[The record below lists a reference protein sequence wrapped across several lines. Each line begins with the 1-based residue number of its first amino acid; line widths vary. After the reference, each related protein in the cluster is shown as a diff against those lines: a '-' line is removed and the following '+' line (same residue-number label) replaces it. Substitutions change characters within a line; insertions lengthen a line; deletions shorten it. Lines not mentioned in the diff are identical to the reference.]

1 MKNPVSHLTV
11 FLASVGISLVCG
23 ANAEA
28 QSAFTP
34 PVFTEITPSLEP
46 TGNDGMFF
54 TPTTAI
60 SVTALGYVSAVAAN
74 GNLVGLYDVS
84 TSDLLASTT
93 VTAASTPSGGFLYQ
107 AISPVLLTP
116 GTEYAVVGLYTAGT
130 GDLGYFAPN
139 GVGADPAI
147 NFVGYSYD
155 DNPSLDLPASGYTPP
170 IFGPN
175 FQFAA
180 VPEPSS
186 GALIAAGLAA
196 LGFFRRKAE

>member
-1 MKNPVSHLTV
+1 MCHLMV
-11 FLASVGISLVCG
+11 FLAGTAISLVWG
-23 ANAEA
+23 EDAEA

-34 PVFTEITPSLEP
+34 PVLTEIAPALEP

-60 SVTALGYVSAVAAN
+60 SVTALGYISSVAAN

-84 TSDLLASTT
+84 TADLLASTT
-93 VTAASTPSGGFLYQ
+93 VTGASTPSGDFLYQ

-130 GDLGYFAPN
+130 GDLGYFATS
-139 GVGADPAI
+139 GAGADPAI
-147 NFVGYSYD
+147 NFFGYSYD
-155 DNPSLDLPASGYTPP
+155 NNSSLGLPANSYAPA

-175 FQFAA
+175 LQFAV
-180 VPEPSS
+180 VPEPDSC
-186 GALIAAGLAA
+186 ALIAAGLAGA
-196 LGFFRRKAE
+196 YGFFRRKTD